1 MSNCMNPSNA
11 KYNTFQNIDTL
22 EFNVIKVLF
31 QNEDLWKLIKY
42 DSNDALSPLKPNL
55 TIGEKRSLI
64 WNGELTDDKVDSS
77 KYRVFKQ
84 SSTDDS
90 FGDRNTQLRVYI
102 GEINPEN
109 IKMSTVDIFI
119 EIITHSKLN
128 GLIDTE
134 KNRVSSL
141 LKNVLG
147 TLNGSDIEGI
157 GKLYFN
163 QEETR
168 RNKARYALNNS
179 KNYFGYLIVMSTKI
193 STSGY

>member
-42 DSNDALSPLKPNL
+42 DSNDALSPLKSNL
-55 TIGEKRSLI
+55 TISEKRSLI

-134 KNRVSSL
+134 RNRVSSL